1 MFSCL
6 FVCFFIIIII
16 LIGSNCWIFSLS
28 YLYHHH
34 HLWLILKI
42 KYPCVICFITFLSW
56 LAFLFC
62 VKKSKKLWKMLFNQS
77 IQQSFYH
84 HYDFNGKFFHHQRQ
98 QQQQQRQN
106 SMIKSNSG
114 GNNDNNVKIAT
125 TKRIY
130 PCYHCR
136 TLTSSMFMLNHLWH
150 PWRTLSFI
158 IQTLILIG
166 KLFFLFI
173 SNNNINIKSMIWSDW
188 FFYFSFDYNFLPISF
203 YP

>member
-1 MFSCL
+1 
-6 FVCFFIIIII
+6 
-16 LIGSNCWIFSLS
+16 
-28 YLYHHH
+28 
-34 HLWLILKI
+34 
-42 KYPCVICFITFLSW
+42 
-56 LAFLFC
+56 
-62 VKKSKKLWKMLFNQS
+62 MLFNQS

-166 KLFFLFI
+166 KLFFSIYL
-173 SNNNINIKSMIWSDW
+173 K
-188 FFYFSFDYNFLPISF
+188 
-203 YP
+203 